1 MDVFR
6 LRESVVDEY
15 RDYVESFVNIHD
27 DRVNRFVRES
37 LAEGELWPNPALQLN
52 PAYAPAETLG
62 ELAAQGVI
70 REETASYFG
79 HGIRLYR
86 HQREALDAARR
97 GENYA
102 VTTGT
107 GSGKSLT
114 YLVPIYDAIVR
125 AGVEQPGV
133 RAVLIYPMNALI
145 NSQEEA
151 LKRYAENFPG
161 NAVRFAQYT
170 GQTPN
175 SQRNEIINNPPHI
188 LLTNYV
194 MLEYLLLRPT
204 DRSLLATATRDV
216 QFIVMDEL
224 HFYRGRQ
231 GADVAMLLRRL
242 SRHASRDVRYIG
254 TSATVASEGTR
265 DERKQV
271 VAGVAKNLFGAEVHP
286 DNVIDETLVRVAQVD
301 PPKTRAEIRA
311 ALELDAPKTL
321 DELKRHPLAA
331 WAEFTFGLSEDDDGR
346 LVRHEPQTF
355 KAAVEQL
362 EQASGLPVE
371 ECERRLQALLEADVG
386 AREDGE
392 PTLAFRLH
400 QFLSSGSSV
409 YATLEDRDRRELQM
423 ESRYKL
429 DDERLLFPL
438 SFCRECGQDYYLVTR
453 TDEGVVPRLP
463 LSGYGEVENED
474 DRQGYFA
481 IEDGD
486 DEDGDLWD
494 DAINDLPES
503 WLTAAKRPSLRKEF
517 AEHRPERTCISPDG
531 KHSVEGVGVSGWFQ
545 PAPLLMCLRCR
556 VVYDRR
562 QGQEF
567 RKLAS
572 LSQTGRSTATTL
584 TTSAAVSGMLAQDV
598 QRKDAKALSFT
609 DNRQDAS
616 LQAGHLNDFVQ
627 TAQVRAGLIAALEQ
641 WGELGFAEV
650 SHEIFKA
657 LNLRAEDFLAQP
669 VDSGPGWEHGK
680 ETMVRVLQYR
690 ALEDLSRGWRI
701 VQPNL
706 EQVGLLKVRYR
717 GLDAL
722 ASDNGS
728 WAGVPRMNVASP
740 EKRGEVLTIFL
751 DHLRMQLA
759 IEAHVL
765 SWEGLSQ
772 LQDYAGGRLREPWA
786 IEQNDQLREQ
796 SVALLPGVSGARR
809 DRQTFSLGGRSAVA
823 RYLRS
828 ERTWGVEERLDTAHG
843 EELVNGIMRAL
854 NGHILTT
861 VFDRSGN
868 ARGARI
874 LADSIRWTMGDGQ
887 PAPPDPV
894 RTRDMHLR
902 RGQKRQKANSY
913 FSRLYQDKGSELNHM
928 LAREHTGQVTIRDRQ
943 ERERDFRAGKLP
955 LLFCSPTM
963 ELGVD
968 ISELQMVHMRNI
980 PPTPANYAQR
990 SGRAG
995 RGGKAALI
1003 AVFAA
1008 NGNAHDQHYF
1018 RRRNEM
1024 IAGAVAP
1031 ARMDLR
1037 NKELVESHIHSLWL
1051 AEAGLNLG
1059 TSIKEILDLEGQ
1071 KSYPIK
1077 ADVQSQIDNMNLNRV
1092 RSAAYEVVER
1102 TPELKGSRWYSAEW
1116 LEEVINK
1123 SAVEFDE
1130 SLDHWRELYGS
1141 TMASASN
1148 ASMQSLLPTN
1158 SSDDRKDAERRY
1170 LRARRELNLLLN
1182 ESSYS
1187 DSDFYPYRYL
1197 ATQGFLPGYNFP
1209 RLPVRALVA
1218 RRSASDSDAIDRP
1231 RFLGLTEFGPLN
1243 TLYHEGRKHQVNEVV
1258 LPVDGIGTRMTS
1270 AKICMACDYIHDG
1283 EPSSTEICER
1293 CGAALSGQNVQF
1305 PQRLLDM
1312 PTSRAR
1318 PRERISSEEEE
1329 RMRSGYEVTTHYR
1342 FQSADEVEDSQ
1353 AVGADAVP
1361 IATLTYAHSADV
1373 WRINHGWRS
1382 KDTTGFILNPQNG
1395 RWLSQGQSDD
1405 AVTKAEQDGGQ
1416 SPLSGVKPFVRVVK
1430 NIVFIKPSKGNAD
1443 AAFLTTLSYALRRG
1457 IQFEYQVEES
1467 EIEVEI
1473 VGCGEQR
1480 QILLCESAEGG
1491 IGIGERLMD
1500 EQDSLSQIARKALS
1514 VCHYDPEK
1522 GSEQDEAETVECVS
1536 ACYECLMS
1544 YSNQREHSLLDR
1556 RLVKD
1561 FLFALAESRVEH
1573 NSAETR
1579 TEQFNR
1585 IHAIA
1590 SLESSLEG
1598 DFIQYL
1604 YDNGHKLPDKAQYR
1618 PGEEIFVQADFYY
1631 EKGRVCVFVDG
1642 PHHDTVK
1649 QIEIDTGIREELED
1663 LGFKVVV
1670 IRHDSDFCEQ
1680 IGEYPEA
1687 FERIG

>member
-6 LRESVVDEY
+6 LRDSVVDEY

-27 DRVNRFVRES
+27 ERVSEFVRKS
-37 LAEGELWPNPALQLN
+37 LAEGELWPDPALQLN

-86 HQREALDAARR
+86 HQREALDAAQR
-97 GENYA
+97 GANYV

-125 AGVEQPGV
+125 AGAEKPGV
-133 RAVLIYPMNALI
+133 RAVLVYPMNALI

-271 VAGVAKNLFGAEVHP
+271 VAGVAKNLFGAEVRP

-301 PPKTRAEIRA
+301 PPATQAAIRA
-311 ALELDAPKTL
+311 ALDLDAPKTL
-321 DELKRHPLAA
+321 DEMKGHPLAA
-331 WAEFTFGLSEDDDGR
+331 WIEFTFGLSEDDEGR

-362 EQASGLPVE
+362 EQDSGLPVE

-386 AREDGE
+386 VREDGE

-409 YATLEDRDRRELQM
+409 YATLEDLDERELQM

-463 LSGYGEVENED
+463 LGGYGEVEDED
-474 DRQGYFA
+474 ERQGYFA
-481 IEDGD
+481 IENGGD
-486 DEDGDLWD
+486 EGGNLWD
-494 DAINDLPES
+494 DAIDDLPDS
-503 WLTAAKRPSLRKEF
+503 WLTAAKRPRLKREF
-517 AEHRPERTCISPDG
+517 AEHRPEQLRVSPSG
-531 KHSVEGVGVSGWFQ
+531 GLAGGEGGVSGWFQ
-545 PAPLLMCLRCR
+545 PAPLLVCLRCR

-584 TTSAAVSGMLAQDV
+584 TTSASVSGMLAQGV
-598 QRKDAKALSFT
+598 LRKEAKALSFT

-627 TAQVRAGLIAALEQ
+627 TAQVRAGLIAALERRS
-641 WGELGFAEV
+641 ELGFAEV
-650 SHEIFKA
+650 GYEIFNA
-657 LNLRAEDFLAQP
+657 LNLRSEDFLAQP
-669 VDSGPGWEHGK
+669 VDSGPGWEQGK
-680 ETMVRVLQYR
+680 ETMARALQYR

-722 ASDNGS
+722 ASDNDS
-728 WAGVPRMNVASP
+728 WTGVPRMNVASP

-765 SWEGLSQ
+765 SSEGVSQ

-809 DRQTFSLGGRSAVA
+809 DGKAFSLGGRSAVA

-828 ERTWGVEERLDTAHG
+828 ERTWGVEERLDTVQG
-843 EELVNGIMRAL
+843 EELVDGIVRSL
-854 NGHILTT
+854 NGHILRT
-861 VFDRSGN
+861 VFDRRGN
-868 ARGARI
+868 ARGVRI
-874 LADSIRWTMGDGQ
+874 LADSICWTMGDGQ

-894 RTRDMHLR
+894 RTRDLHLR
-902 RGQKRQKANSY
+902 REQKKQEPNSY
-913 FSRLYQDKGSELNHM
+913 FSRLYQDKGGELNYM

-1037 NKELVESHIHSLWL
+1037 NKELIESHIHSLWL
-1051 AEAGLNLG
+1051 AEAGVNLG
-1059 TSIKEILDLEGQ
+1059 ISIKEILDLEGE

-1077 ADVQSQIDNMNLNRV
+1077 ADVQARIDTVDLNGV

-1102 TPELKGSRWYSAEW
+1102 TPEVKGSRWYSAEW
-1116 LEEVINK
+1116 LEEVI
-1123 SAVEFDE
+1123 SRSGVEFDDAFE
-1130 SLDHWRELYGS
+1130 HWRELYGS
-1141 TMASASN
+1141 TMESASN
-1148 ASMQSLLPTN
+1148 ASMQSLSPTN
-1158 SSDDRKDAERRY
+1158 SADERKDAERRY

-1209 RLPVRALVA
+1209 RLPVRTLVA
-1218 RRSASDSDAIDRP
+1218 RRSSADSDAIDRP

-1258 LPVDGIGTRMTS
+1258 LPVDGIGARMTS

-1293 CGAALSGQNVQF
+1293 CSAALSGQNVQF

-1329 RMRSGYEVTTHYR
+1329 RIRSGYEITTHYR
-1342 FQSADEVEDSQ
+1342 FQSTDEVEDSQ
-1353 AVGADAVP
+1353 AVGTDAVP
-1361 IATLTYAHSADV
+1361 IATLTYAPSADV

-1382 KDTTGFILNPQNG
+1382 KDTAGFILNPQNG

-1430 NIVFIKPSKGNAD
+1430 NIIFIKPSEENAD
-1443 AAFLTTLSYALRRG
+1443 VAFLTTLSYALRRG
-1457 IQFEYQVEES
+1457 IQFEFQVEES
-1467 EIEVEI
+1467 EIEVEL
-1473 VGCGEQR
+1473 VGSGEQR
-1480 QILLCESAEGG
+1480 HILLCESAEGG

-1500 EQDSLSQIARKALS
+1500 EPDSLSQIARKALS
-1514 VCHYDPEK
+1514 ICHYDPERD
-1522 GSEQDEAETVECVS
+1522 SERDEAETVECVS

-1544 YSNQREHSLLDR
+1544 YSNQRDHSLLDR

-1561 FLFALAESRVEH
+1561 FLFALAVSKVER
-1573 NSAETR
+1573 SAEETR
-1579 TEQFNR
+1579 NERFNR
-1585 IHAIA
+1585 LHAIA

-1604 YDNGHKLPDKAQYR
+1604 YENGHRLPDKAQYR
-1618 PGEEIFVQADFYY
+1618 PGEEIFAQADFYY

-1642 PHHDTVK
+1642 PHHDGAEQTRKDAHV
-1649 QIEIDTGIREELED
+1649 REELED
-1663 LGFKVVV
+1663 MGYRILSIRYDLAFKEQVA
-1670 IRHDSDFCEQ
+1670 DFPEVF
-1680 IGEYPEA
+1680 GEA
-1687 FERIG
+1687 

>member
-27 DRVNRFVRES
+27 ERVSEFVRAS
-37 LAEGELWPNPALQLN
+37 LAEGELWPDPALQLN

-86 HQREALDAARR
+86 HQREALDAAQR
-97 GENYA
+97 GANYV

-125 AGVEQPGV
+125 AGAEKPGV
-133 RAVLIYPMNALI
+133 RAVLVYPMNALI

-170 GQTPN
+170 GQTPDR
-175 SQRNEIINNPPHI
+175 QRNEIINNPPHI

-204 DRSLLATATRDV
+204 DRPLLATATRDLS
-216 QFIVMDEL
+216 FIVMDEL

-231 GADVAMLLRRL
+231 GADVAMLMRRL
-242 SRHASRDVRYIG
+242 TRHASHDVRYIG

-271 VAGVAKNLFGAEVHP
+271 VAGVAKNLFGAEVRP

-301 PPKTRAEIRA
+301 PPTTQADLRA
-311 ALELDAPKTL
+311 ALEMDAPKTL
-321 DELKRHPLAA
+321 GEMKQHPLAA
-331 WAEFTFGLSEDDDGR
+331 WTEFTFGLSEDAEGR

-355 KAAVEQL
+355 KAAVGQL
-362 EQASGLPVE
+362 EQDSGLPVE

-386 AREDGE
+386 EREDGE
-392 PTLAFRLH
+392 STLAFRLH

-409 YATLEDRDRRELQM
+409 YATLEGLDNRVIQM
-423 ESRYKL
+423 ESRYRL

-463 LSGYGEVENED
+463 LGGFGEVEEED
-474 DRQGYFA
+474 ERQGYFA
-481 IEDGD
+481 IEDGN
-486 DEDGDLWD
+486 LWD
-494 DAINDLPES
+494 DTIDDLPDS
-503 WLTAAKRPSLRKEF
+503 WLTAAKRPRLKREF
-517 AEHRPERTCISPDG
+517 AEHRPEQLRVSPNGGLDG
-531 KHSVEGVGVSGWFQ
+531 EGGVSGWFQ
-545 PAPLLMCLRCR
+545 PAPLLMCIRCR
-556 VVYDRR
+556 IVYDRR

-584 TTSAAVSGMLAQDV
+584 TTSAGVSGMLAQEV
-598 QRKDAKALSFT
+598 LREDAKALSFT

-627 TAQVRAGLIAALEQ
+627 TAQVRAGLIAALRQ
-641 WGELGFAEV
+641 QGELGFAEV
-650 SHEIFKA
+650 GYEIFKA
-657 LNLRAEDFLAQP
+657 LILRAEDFLVQP
-669 VDSGPGWEHGK
+669 VDSGPGWEQGK
-680 ETMVRVLQYR
+680 DTMARALQYR

-722 ASDNGS
+722 ASDDS
-728 WAGVPRMNVASP
+728 KWVGVPRMNVASSQ
-740 EKRGEVLTIFL
+740 KRVEVMTVFL

-765 SWEGLSQ
+765 SREGVSQ

-796 SVALLPGVSGARR
+796 SVALLPGVVGARR
-809 DRQTFSLGGRSAVA
+809 DGKAFSLGGRSAVA

-828 ERTWGVEERLDTAHG
+828 EHTWGMVERLDTVQG
-843 EELVNGIMRAL
+843 EELVDGIVRAL
-854 NGHILTT
+854 NGHILWT
-861 VFDRSGN
+861 VFDKNGK
-868 ARGARI
+868 ARGTRI

-894 RTRDMHLR
+894 RSRDLHLR
-902 RGQKRQKANSY
+902 REQKKQEPNRY
-913 FSRLYQDKGSELNHM
+913 FSRLYQDRGGELNHM

-943 ERERDFRAGKLP
+943 ERERDFRSGKLP

-1037 NKELVESHIHSLWL
+1037 NRDLLESHIHSIWL
-1051 AEAGLNLG
+1051 AETGLNLG
-1059 TSIKEILDLEGQ
+1059 KSIKEILDLDGR
-1071 KSYPIK
+1071 KNYPIK
-1077 ADVQSQIDNMNLNRV
+1077 ADIQSSIDTVDLNAV

-1102 TPELKGSRWYSAEW
+1102 TPELKDSRWYKAEW

-1123 SAVEFDE
+1123 SGEEFDRAFN
-1130 SLDHWRELYGS
+1130 HWRELYE
-1141 TMASASN
+1141 SANES
-1148 ASMQSLLPTN
+1148 AFIWFEEMQDARN
-1158 SSDDRKDAERRY
+1158 SAGDRKDAGRR
-1170 LRARRELNLLLN
+1170 LIRATSEKSLLLN
-1182 ESSYS
+1182 ESSYG
-1187 DSDFYPYRYL
+1187 DSDFYPYRYM

-1209 RLPVRALVA
+1209 RLPVRTLVE
-1218 RRSASDSDAIDRP
+1218 RRSSTDSDAIDRP

-1283 EPSSTEICER
+1283 ESSSSEICER

-1329 RMRSGYEVTTHYR
+1329 RLRSGYEITTHYR

-1353 AVGADAVP
+1353 AVGTDAVP
-1361 IATLTYAHSADV
+1361 IATLTYAPSADV

-1382 KDTTGFILNPQNG
+1382 KDTPGFIMNPQNG
-1395 RWLSQGQSDD
+1395 RWLSQSQSED
-1405 AVTKAEQDGGQ
+1405 AATKAEQDGGQ
-1416 SPLSGVKPFVRVVK
+1416 APLSGVKPFVRVVK
-1430 NIVFIKPSKGNAD
+1430 NTVFIKPSEGNAD

-1473 VGCGEQR
+1473 VGSGEQR

-1500 EQDSLSQIARKALS
+1500 EPDSLGHIARKALS
-1514 VCHYDPEK
+1514 VCHYDPEE
-1522 GSEQDEAETVECVS
+1522 GREQDEAEAVECVS

-1573 NSAETR
+1573 GSAETR

-1604 YDNGHKLPDKAQYR
+1604 YDNGYRLPDKAQYR
-1618 PGEEIFVQADFYY
+1618 PGEEIFAQADFYY

-1642 PHHDTVK
+1642 PHHDGAEQTQKDAHV
-1649 QIEIDTGIREELED
+1649 REELED
-1663 LGFKVVV
+1663 KGYRVVG
-1670 IRHDSDFCEQ
+1670 IRYDMEFEEQ
-1680 IGEYPEA
+1680 VAEFPGVFGEA
-1687 FERIG
+1687 